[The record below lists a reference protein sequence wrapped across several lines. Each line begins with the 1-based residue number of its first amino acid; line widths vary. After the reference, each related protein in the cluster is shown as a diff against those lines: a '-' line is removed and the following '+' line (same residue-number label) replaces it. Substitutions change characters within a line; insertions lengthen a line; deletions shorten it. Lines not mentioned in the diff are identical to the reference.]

1 MNIISYF
8 VTLVHAF
15 LRPRH
20 HHCGFFPPLLN
31 KLHDTFDGNELHKNV
46 QI

>member
-20 HHCGFFPPLLN
+20 HQCVFFPLLN
-31 KLHDTFDGNELHKNV
+31 KLHDTFDGNELYKNV

>member
-20 HHCGFFPPLLN
+20 HQCDFFPLLN
-31 KLHDTFDGNELHKNV
+31 KLLDTFYGNELHKNV